1 MKDRA
6 EMEAKFV
13 SLVENSLVP
22 AEVINFSHSL
32 IMHVGNLL
40 MSGYLTLVYAED
52 IHTDIQCDNQEK
64 VLRTETFDNPI
75 NPNR

>member
-32 IMHVGNLL
+32 IMHVENLL

-64 VLRTETFDNPI
+64 VLRTGTFDK
-75 NPNR
+75 RY

>member
-1 MKDRA
+1 
-6 EMEAKFV
+6 MEAKFV

-52 IHTDIQCDNQEK
+52 IHTDIQCDN
-64 VLRTETFDNPI
+64 
-75 NPNR
+75 